1 MVIFYFEKDTKALRF
16 VGWLRLVY
24 VFGGMRVIGARS
36 FTKFGTELGTEFLI
50 AKLNTIWFGKG
61 TEALRFIGWLRVVC
75 VFGGMTM
82 VLRECRLVLGGAIL
96 VSGVVCHADA
106 GSIALEML
114 YCCML

>member
-16 VGWLRLVY
+16 
-24 VFGGMRVIGARS
+24 
-36 FTKFGTELGTEFLI
+36 
-50 AKLNTIWFGKG
+50 N
-61 TEALRFIGWLRVVC
+61 GWLRVY